1 MANMALSE
9 QILWENWCP
18 VFPKGL
24 IPHIFPVTL
33 WLWLTVRHG
42 IDGPN
47 RNRWFTE
54 LKNGWIFPWRIRS
67 SHNQM
72 VLDGHRW
79 GIHGYPLFTMST
91 ILKPQLV
98 WYFTSGDP
106 THRCNFGPPS
116 MRWWSH
122 LTHLGFGFLGWL
134 ETIRHALFGFVL
146 DCHLDIILTLSTIL
160 NHFSHV
166 RTNTVSFNHKV

>member
-91 ILKPQLV
+91 ILKPTTRLV
-98 WYFTSGDP
+98 LYVRGSYTSMQFWTTIHAMMIPPDSP
-106 THRCNFGPPS
+106 WIWVFG
-116 MRWWSH
+116 MAWNHQTR
-122 LTHLGFGFLGWL
+122 
-134 ETIRHALFGFVL
+134 
-146 DCHLDIILTLSTIL
+146 IIWICIGLSFRYHFDTL
-160 NHFSHV
+160 NHFKP
-166 RTNTVSFNHKV
+166 F